1 MIADSAVDLHSG
13 YAIPAV
19 IRSFL
24 IHIEGAPSYEPHSEK
39 RTELENRVAAIIK
52 GCRKSDEKSFELLY
66 KKFYGYAYSV
76 AVKYCINR
84 DDTIEVVNDSFMK
97 VFDNIHKY
105 DSGKPFKPWFRRIVV
120 NTSIDRIRKHRSDHL
135 DIDEVPVAGNMHVE
149 EELTLKETLSL
160 LEELPEIYRAV
171 FNLYEVDGYSHR
183 EISKKLGIGVS
194 SSRTY
199 LMRARNR
206 LQSLYT
212 QYFTEKSYKDASSG
226 SN

>member
-1 MIADSAVDLHSG
+1 MIAVSAVDLHSG

-19 IRSFL
+19 VRSLLFRM
-24 IHIEGAPSYEPHSEK
+24 EGAPSSGSHSEQGGE
-39 RTELENRVAAIIK
+39 TENRLAAIIK

-66 KKFYGYAYSV
+66 KQFYGYAYSI

-105 DSGKPFKPWFRRIVV
+105 DLEKPFKPWFRRIVV
-120 NTSIDRIRKHRSDHL
+120 NTSIDRIRKHRGDHL
-135 DIDEVPVAGNMHVE
+135 DIDEVPISGSMHVE
-149 EELTLKETLSL
+149 EELTVKETLNL
-160 LEELPEIYRAV
+160 LEELPEVYRAV

-183 EISKKLGIGVS
+183 EISKKLGIGES

-199 LMRARNR
+199 LMRARHR

-212 QYFTEKSYKDASSG
+212 QYFTGKSYKDATSG